1 MSDFVNRRLQS
12 GEMGVK
18 GALQAAID
26 ESSINSTFDELSD
39 MVIAPK
45 GGYPNQ
51 DAARDR
57 CIRPPPAT

>member
-1 MSDFVNRRLQS
+1 
-12 GEMGVK
+12 MGVK

-51 DAARDR
+51 GAPGDR
-57 CIRPPPAT
+57 CIRPPRLPDPV

>member
-1 MSDFVNRRLQS
+1 M
-12 GEMGVK
+12 K

-51 DAARDR
+51 DAARG
-57 CIRPPPAT
+57 IGVYGRPRLPDPV